1 MSGKSGGDGPVTKGQ
16 HSVFRTKKKESNA
29 AAELP
34 YGGDQFDN
42 TDFRWATRTNEECV
56 HQWNKSMSTRTC
68 GGDHFDGA
76 DLRFAPL
83 MTDESREQS
92 VGRG

>member
-1 MSGKSGGDGPVTKGQ
+1 MSGKSRGDGPVAKGQ

-42 TDFRWATRTNEECV
+42 TDFRWATCHNTMENPENLR
-56 HQWNKSMSTRTC
+56 SDPAPSTL
-68 GGDHFDGA
+68 DPH
-76 DLRFAPL
+76 
-83 MTDESREQS
+83 S
-92 VGRG
+92 